1 MSESR
6 QGVAAPSA
14 AYEPTGKPSIPPIEE
29 AELLRRNRAA
39 VLLLDAWEADEASDQ
54 EQRETL
60 EILKVALGEGRV
72 ASSRNLFP

>member
-6 QGVAAPSA
+6 QGLAEPSDA
-14 AYEPTGKPSIPPIEE
+14 SETTGKPYVPIIEA
-29 AELLRRNRAA
+29 AELLRRNWAA
-39 VLLLDAWEADEASDQ
+39 VRLLDAWEADEASDQ

-60 EILKVALGEGRV
+60 AILKAALGEARV